1 MTGRVGE
8 LIAVL
13 EEETACYDRL
23 YEFAQK
29 KRDHVINRELE
40 QLERL
45 TSDEQDIS
53 SRLKNL
59 EKKRLRLLDEL
70 LSESAESTESA
81 TVTKVIATLAEGSEE
96 RRSLENARDELV
108 ASATRMQ
115 FLNQQNEVLLKQAL
129 EMVEFDLTLFKSLR
143 QAPETANY
151 DRNAYSTGDILPSG
165 GFDAKQ

>member
-1 MTGRVGE
+1 MAERVGE

-13 EEETACYDRL
+13 NEEKDCYDIL
-23 YEFAQK
+23 YKFAQD
-29 KRDHVINRELE
+29 KRDYVVNRKLKELE
-40 QLERL
+40 QL

-59 EKKRLRLLDEL
+59 EKKRLRLLQEITGGKDGQQ
-70 LSESAESTESA
+70 
-81 TVTKVIATLAEGSEE
+81 TVTKVIESFEEDSNERKTLTA
-96 RRSLENARDELV
+96 ARDELV

-115 FLNQQNEVLLKQAL
+115 FLNQQNEILLKQAL

-151 DRNAYSTGDILPSG
+151 NRNAYATGDILPSG